1 MGVDI
6 EPGSSPGSGRQPR
19 YSVVILR
26 DGEIIA
32 SFESIE
38 IHRLLRLVL
47 EYHVDTIAVD
57 NVYELAPSESSLR
70 RLLELLPS
78 GVKVVQVTGPP
89 GSTRSMGE
97 IARELGVSAPQTP
110 LKTAYVNALAAYKGV
125 GSQLKIFSEKTK
137 IVVTK
142 GRSVSQGGMSRDRFL
157 RSIRASIIQATRDL
171 KRVLDEEGLDY
182 DMMLKKSKG
191 GLERSVFIVYAPRER
206 LYGLVKPFKYK
217 NVRIIVKPYRS
228 RRLFTDER
236 ELRRPVIVG
245 VDPGMSAGVAVITL
259 DGEPLLAV
267 SVKNPDRD
275 EIIEAV
281 AKLGKPVIVAVDVA
295 KPPETVVKLASMLN
309 AILYT
314 PEQDISVEDKNRI
327 AKEYAEKYSLDI
339 PDSHARDAL
348 AAAVKAYNSYR
359 NTIEEVKSKL
369 ASIRGVDKYSLI
381 AEVLKCRPLSEVLE
395 EYFKR
400 SVAHEQPVVEWR
412 REQPAQQGCSK
423 LVESVNALEALVR
436 RLLEEKERRE
446 QYIRDL
452 ELELKLARSRKPGIE
467 EYERRISLL
476 EAEVEALRRR
486 IEDKDSVVRELYS
499 KLLALEEWIVELGR
513 GELLLLPKAGA
524 LREWKGA
531 VKGVYMEKACNIPSE
546 LKKMLVESK
555 GFIVSPIVEVDSLKE
570 RIPVV
575 KPVVVHEVGDYVLVD
590 RGVSEKAGELW
601 RRIEEL
607 EEIERRERIL
617 KMIEEY
623 QKSRFKTP
631 LS

>member
-217 NVRIIVKPYRS
+217 NVRIIVKHYRS

-381 AEVLKCRPLSEVLE
+381 AEVLKGRPLSEVLE

-412 REQPAQQGCSK
+412 REQTAQQGCSK

-531 VKGVYMEKACNIPSE
+531 VKGVYMEKACNISSE